1 MTEPLRVVL
10 VEDDE
15 PLERQLAGALERALP
30 DIDVQRTPDAD
41 DALRLVCDSRS
52 RLLITEAQSDAVDGL
67 ALAACARRQRPN
79 LPVIFLG
86 DVPLEQSSERLIG
99 LSGSHCLDKPPHLG
113 RFVGLVARCLDTPTG
128 FRGEVASSDLIEL
141 VQLVMMTTATG
152 ALHLTAPEG
161 RGSVWL
167 EQGAIVH
174 AAVGKERGAAAFQ
187 HMLRWRGGGFSVDA
201 GAVAPEHSITFT
213 TTQLLLESTR
223 ILDEEAVRGFS
234 EASLEPH
241 GQRAAE
247 HFERGLDLVHEKRYA
262 DALVEWE
269 CAVVSEP
276 DNKVY
281 QHNLRRLRAMM
292 TLGR

>member
-174 AAVGKERGAAAFQ
+174 AAVGKERGVAAFQ

-201 GAVAPEHSITFT
+201 GAVAPEHSSCSRARAS
-213 TTQLLLESTR
+213 STKR
-223 ILDEEAVRGFS
+223 PC
-234 EASLEPH
+234 EASPRH
-241 GQRAAE
+241 RSS
-247 HFERGLDLVHEKRYA
+247 RTD
-262 DALVEWE
+262 
-269 CAVVSEP
+269 SEP
-276 DNKVY
+276 QSTSSAVSISCT
-281 QHNLRRLRAMM
+281 RSATRTRWWSGSA
-292 TLGR
+292 R